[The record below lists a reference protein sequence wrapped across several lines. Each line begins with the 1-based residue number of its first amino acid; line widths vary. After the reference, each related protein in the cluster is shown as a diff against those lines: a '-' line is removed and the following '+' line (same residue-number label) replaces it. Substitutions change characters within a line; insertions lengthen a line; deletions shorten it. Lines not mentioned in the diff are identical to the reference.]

1 MPLQDEWYNF
11 LNSKFFGFLLCFCL
25 TVVLSIRLSH
35 FDIEGMYMITK
46 KSISILLTGIFVGI
60 LRAGSVP
67 ANTDSVPANTDAE
80 KIAAS
85 NIEIANAIKLFAAR
99 QAATAAEAAKAA
111 MSCERYFADRE
122 EAEYES
128 LMEKYATWCSDTSTN
143 KNSARYCVDLFLLL
157 DEKSHT
163 IRTNSGSKRIPIA
176 HRRFSKANKQWNM
189 VV

>member
-67 ANTDSVPANTDAE
+67 ADTDAE

-85 NIEIANAIKLFAAR
+85 NIEIANAIKSFAAS
-99 QAATAAEAAKAA
+99 QAETAAEAAKAA

-122 EAEYES
+122 EAEYAL
-128 LMEKYATWCSDTSTN
+128 LMEKYSTWCLSTSIQ
-143 KNSARYCVDLFLLL
+143 KGSARYCMDLFALLN
-157 DEKSHT
+157 EKSQA
-163 IRTNSGSKRIPIA
+163 IRTNSGGKRTPIA
-176 HRRFSKANKQWNM
+176 HRRFSEDNRQWNAL
-189 VV
+189 